1 MELATEKS
9 SRKIRCIHLKQESA
23 SNKVLLCK
31 KESRAGHG
39 HGTI

>member
-1 MELATEKS
+1 MELATEKY

-23 SNKVLLCK
+23 SNKVCK

-39 HGTI
+39 HDTI

>member
-23 SNKVLLCK
+23 SNKVCK

-39 HGTI
+39 HDTI